1 MSQGKIL
8 LADDN
13 KLVVKIT
20 SAILED
26 ADYDI
31 SIAWDGFEAINK
43 AYAEEPDLVIL
54 DVEMPKI
61 NGYQVCRLLK
71 DDELTRDIPVIMLTG
86 RDQQSDMFWGL
97 KTGADAYVT
106 KGFKPEQLLE
116 VIKEQME
123 VGIAR
128 RTGDKAKQ
136 VPKQLLEEA
145 GVFSRVID
153 LLDSKLF
160 ESTIL
165 NELGSRAS
173 ASQDYRETVKTI
185 LEIMARVVGNAVGV
199 VLMFEE
205 EDMVID
211 LNRPTT
217 LTALE
222 NLKEKVFELAG
233 AYGWDLGGN
242 PDRIKVSVYGDEEH
256 LKAKEGKPDRAY
268 SHAYIPLTA
277 QKKVIGMLALFQYQ
291 SPAFVR
297 DAQVILG
304 LVQNQVTIVIDNAR
318 LYEAARQLAITD
330 GLTKI
335 YNHRF
340 FQELFEKEYKRSD
353 RYNTI
358 FSLIMLDIDHFK
370 KVNDTYGHL
379 CGDEILKGL
388 ANLIKSCLRS
398 MDIVARYGG
407 EEFAVLLPETNGAE
421 AYQTAER
428 IRRSVEETTFMGTKA
443 GLKVTVSQ
451 GVAAYPSMDVHD
463 RQDLI
468 AKADAALYEAKEKGR
483 NRAIFS
489 E

>member
-1 MSQGKIL
+1 MPQGKIL

-26 ADYDI
+26 ADYDVRV
-31 SIAWDGFEAINK
+31 AWDGLEAINK

-71 DDELTRDIPVIMLTG
+71 DDEITRDIPVIMLTG
-86 RDQQSDMFWGL
+86 RDQQSDMFWGM

-106 KGFKPEQLLE
+106 KGFKPDQLLE
-116 VIKEQME
+116 VIREQIE
-123 VGIAR
+123 AGAAR
-128 RTGDKAKQ
+128 RTTDRTKAIPRQ
-136 VPKQLLEEA
+136 VLEEA

-165 NELGSRAS
+165 NELGSLAS
-173 ASQDYRETVKTI
+173 ASQDYRETVGAI

-205 EDMVID
+205 EDMVVH
-211 LNRPTT
+211 LNRPTAFDE
-217 LTALE
+217 LDE
-222 NLKEKVFELAG
+222 IKSKVFELACE
-233 AYGWDLGGN
+233 YGWEAGSN
-242 PDRIKVSVYGDEEH
+242 PDRIGISVYNEGNLEEPSG
-256 LKAKEGKPDRAY
+256 KAEKPY
-268 SHAYIPLTA
+268 SSAQIPLTA
-277 QKKVIGMLALFQYQ
+277 QKKVIGMLALFQHQ
-291 SPAFVR
+291 SPSFVR
-297 DAQVILG
+297 EAGVILG

-388 ANLIKSCLRS
+388 AVLIKSCLRS

-407 EEFAVLLPETNGAE
+407 EEFAVLLPETNGPE

-428 IRRSVEETTFMGTKA
+428 IRRSVEDTTFMGTEQ
-443 GLKVTVSQ
+443 GLRVTVSQ
-451 GVAAYPSMDVHD
+451 GVATYPCEGVHE
-463 RQDLI
+463 RQDII
-468 AKADAALYEAKEKGR
+468 AKADGALYEAKENGR
-483 NRAIFS
+483 NKVIFR

>member
-1 MSQGKIL
+1 MPQGKIL

-26 ADYDI
+26 ADYEVVV
-31 SIAWDGFEAINK
+31 AWDGFEAINK
-43 AYAEEPDLVIL
+43 AYAVEPDLVIL

-71 DDELTRDIPVIMLTG
+71 DDTFTRDIPVVMLTG
-86 RDQQSDMFWGL
+86 RDQQSDMFWGM

-116 VIKEQME
+116 VIREQME
-123 VGIAR
+123 AGAAR
-128 RTGDKAKQ
+128 RTGGKGEA
-136 VPKQLLEEA
+136 VPRQLLDES

-165 NELGSRAS
+165 NELGSLAS
-173 ASQDYRETVKTI
+173 ASQDYRETLGAV
-185 LEIMARVVGNAVGV
+185 LEILARVIGNAVGV

-205 EDMVID
+205 EDMVVH
-211 LNRPTT
+211 LNGE
-217 LTALE
+217 TAPEELE
-222 NLKEKVFELAG
+222 EIKERTFELAN
-233 AYGWDLGGN
+233 AYGWEVGANPERVELSLYEEQRVVEGGGR
-242 PDRIKVSVYGDEEH
+242 PER
-256 LKAKEGKPDRAY
+256 PY
-268 SHAYIPLTA
+268 SSAQIPLTA
-277 QKKVIGMLALFQYQ
+277 QKKIIGMLALFQYQ

-297 DAQVILG
+297 DAGTILA

-330 GLTKI
+330 GLTRI

-388 ANLIKSCLRS
+388 AVLIKSCLRS

-407 EEFAVLLPETNGAE
+407 EEFAVLLPETNGPE

-428 IRRSVEETTFMGTKA
+428 IRRAVEETTFMGTDQ

-451 GVAAYPSMDVHD
+451 GVATYPSEGVQE
-463 RQDLI
+463 RQDII
-468 AKADAALYEAKEKGR
+468 AKADGALYEAKETGR
-483 NRAIFS
+483 NKVVFRD
-489 E
+489 